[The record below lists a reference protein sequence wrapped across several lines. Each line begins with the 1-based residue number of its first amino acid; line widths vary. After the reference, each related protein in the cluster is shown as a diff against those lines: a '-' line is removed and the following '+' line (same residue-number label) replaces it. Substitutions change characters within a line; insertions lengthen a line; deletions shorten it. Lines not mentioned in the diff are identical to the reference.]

1 MTMQGMISR
10 AEEKRVVYRNF
21 VAGKLCAHEA
31 RAVLGNFQIHV
42 PPCEIPDVARAG
54 WVARLCRRK

>member
-1 MTMQGMISR
+1 MEATISR

-21 VAGKLCAHEA
+21 VAGKLCAQEA

-42 PPCEIPDVARAG
+42 PPCEIPDVERTG
-54 WVARLCRRK
+54 WVARLCQGR